1 LWYNKVRKE
10 LSKMLNNEK
19 RQVRARPVVPQY
31 VKASEEEVLKALKE
45 SNKKNHIALGLL
57 AK

>member
-1 LWYNKVRKE
+1 
-10 LSKMLNNEK
+10 MLNNEK
-19 RQVRARPVVPQY
+19 RQIQANPVVPKY
-31 VKASEEEVLKALKE
+31 VKASKEEVLKALKE